1 MKMNTHLNIENI
13 AGSIIVPVWCGSE
26 RGTAFFIS
34 PTNLLTAFHVIA
46 GYVADGSNI
55 YIDVNGISTECTCEE
70 LVKGKDIAILTCV
83 DYTNECTSLQLL
95 ASDCRKG
102 QVLSIV
108 GYPEE
113 LGNGIDAFSFS
124 VMNVRSSKSV

>member
-34 PTNLLTAFHVIA
+34 PTKLLTAFHVIA

-83 DYTNECTSLQLL
+83 DYTNECTSLKLL
-95 ASDCRKG
+95 GPLEKVC
-102 QVLSIV
+102 
-108 GYPEE
+108 GYRSTIKILFCPFIK
-113 LGNGIDAFSFS
+113 LNNG
-124 VMNVRSSKSV
+124 